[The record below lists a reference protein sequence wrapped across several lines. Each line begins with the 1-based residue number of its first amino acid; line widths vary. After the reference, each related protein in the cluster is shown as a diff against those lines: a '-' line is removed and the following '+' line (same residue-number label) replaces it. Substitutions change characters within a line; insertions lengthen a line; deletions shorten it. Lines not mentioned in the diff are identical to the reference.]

1 MQYQS
6 QVRKVG
12 AELSCV
18 DVVLHSDRGYALM
31 MDVFFFC
38 VAGPAQHHHVHCVAW
53 PAEHHDVKTY
63 LVQESVFYAKIFE
76 EERRVKF

>member
-18 DVVLHSDRGYALM
+18 DVVLDTDCRYALM
-31 MDVFFFC
+31 LDVFS
-38 VAGPAQHHHVHCVAW
+38 VALLAQRSTIMSIALLGQRSTIVSKCTWYKHLCFLQLL
-53 PAEHHDVKTY
+53 K
-63 LVQESVFYAKIFE
+63 KNE
-76 EERRVKF
+76 E